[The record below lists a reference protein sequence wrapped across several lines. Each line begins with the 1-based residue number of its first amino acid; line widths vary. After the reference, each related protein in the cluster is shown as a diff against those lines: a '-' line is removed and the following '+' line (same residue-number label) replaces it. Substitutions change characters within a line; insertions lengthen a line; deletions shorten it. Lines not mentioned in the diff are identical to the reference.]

1 MNELCYFTGVNGSN
15 IGMLPEFWTTIIR
28 SLSSIHNEVLWRC
41 DNNLGANIYI
51 YIHTHTHIYIY
62 PYLLDPGNFS
72 GPNANPGFPRDVGE
86 TPGFFR
92 KITGLEEKPGFFPI
106 QADDYSG
113 TRLERSIGKSLS
125 LNTEKIETDSIY
137 IKRCRKICILLIS
150 KVKLDRWTFNHSI
163 QMKYRTYD
171 R

>member
-1 MNELCYFTGVNGSN
+1 MQFCV
-15 IGMLPEFWTTIIR
+15 
-28 SLSSIHNEVLWRC
+28 
-41 DNNLGANIYI
+41 
-51 YIHTHTHIYIY
+51 YIY

-106 QADDYSG
+106 QADAYSG

-137 IKRCRKICILLIS
+137 IKRCRKICMHIIDFY
-150 KVKLDRWTFNHSI
+150 KVKLDR
-163 QMKYRTYD
+163 
-171 R
+171 

>member
-1 MNELCYFTGVNGSN
+1 M
-15 IGMLPEFWTTIIR
+15 
-28 SLSSIHNEVLWRC
+28 
-41 DNNLGANIYI
+41 YI
-51 YIHTHTHIYIY
+51 YIYIY

-137 IKRCRKICILLIS
+137 ISKDVVRYACILLIS
-150 KVKLDRWTFNHSI
+150 IRSNWIAELSTIRSK
-163 QMKYRTYD
+163 
-171 R
+171 